1 MFAFPNAPSGPSQ
14 QPRYRKL
21 IKQLLMNTIVLKG
34 TRHEM
39 RMGPSTT
46 ISEKMIFVRPER
58 LPSPAAQRRIR
69 PSVVE
74 KHATFHLVTFVSRNL
89 GAVLGFDR
97 NSNLSSKSFAASRE
111 RDRFCH
117 SEVPMTPWQKAALAL
132 GQN

>member
-46 ISEKMIFVRPER
+46 ISEKMIFVSPER
-58 LPSPAAQRRIR
+58 LPSPAAQLT
-69 PSVVE
+69 
-74 KHATFHLVTFVSRNL
+74 K
-89 GAVLGFDR
+89 
-97 NSNLSSKSFAASRE
+97 
-111 RDRFCH
+111 RDRYLHVRVGCG
-117 SEVPMTPWQKAALAL
+117 TPGRRKKSAAVRYR
-132 GQN
+132 